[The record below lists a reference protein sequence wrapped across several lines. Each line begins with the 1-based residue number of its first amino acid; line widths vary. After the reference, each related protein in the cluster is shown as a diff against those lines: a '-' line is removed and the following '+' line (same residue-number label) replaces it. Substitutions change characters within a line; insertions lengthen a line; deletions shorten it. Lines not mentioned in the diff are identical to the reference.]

1 MTFQGIMSG
10 GKPSAMALLSED
22 LYGGVSVDLG
32 LQSAAIKGHN
42 ATNSIVQ
49 QYYHTSSQYQ
59 NDLSLNQVPALERLR
74 HNLKMMNAKL
84 NQQRFWH
91 CQENMLYSFYKR
103 YNESAM
109 WCLNPSQMCNNKQP
123 FFRPASLNR
132 FCRSTTITWLC
143 LVEFQPAS
151 S

>member
-1 MTFQGIMSG
+1 
-10 GKPSAMALLSED
+10 MALLSED

-59 NDLSLNQVPALERLR
+59 NDLSINQVPALERLR

-84 NQQRFWH
+84 SQQRFFALPGKH
-91 CQENMLYSFYKR
+91 ALFI
-103 YNESAM
+103 
-109 WCLNPSQMCNNKQP
+109 L
-123 FFRPASLNR
+123 
-132 FCRSTTITWLC
+132 
-143 LVEFQPAS
+143 
-151 S
+151 

>member
-1 MTFQGIMSG
+1 MTFQGIMSSG
-10 GKPSAMALLSED
+10 NPSAMALLSED

-74 HNLKMMNAKL
+74 YNLKMMKTKVLALPGKHAL
-84 NQQRFWH
+84 FI
-91 CQENMLYSFYKR
+91 L
-103 YNESAM
+103 
-109 WCLNPSQMCNNKQP
+109 
-123 FFRPASLNR
+123 
-132 FCRSTTITWLC
+132 
-143 LVEFQPAS
+143 
-151 S
+151 

>member
-59 NDLSLNQVPALERLR
+59 NDLSLNRVPALERLR
-74 HNLKMMNAKL
+74 YNLKMMKTKVLALPGKHAL
-84 NQQRFWH
+84 FI
-91 CQENMLYSFYKR
+91 L
-103 YNESAM
+103 
-109 WCLNPSQMCNNKQP
+109 
-123 FFRPASLNR
+123 
-132 FCRSTTITWLC
+132 
-143 LVEFQPAS
+143 
-151 S
+151 

>member
-1 MTFQGIMSG
+1 MSG

-49 QYYHTSSQYQ
+49 QYYHTSSEYQ

-74 HNLKMMNAKL
+74 YNLKMMKTKVLTLPGKHAL
-84 NQQRFWH
+84 FI
-91 CQENMLYSFYKR
+91 L
-103 YNESAM
+103 
-109 WCLNPSQMCNNKQP
+109 
-123 FFRPASLNR
+123 
-132 FCRSTTITWLC
+132 
-143 LVEFQPAS
+143 
-151 S
+151 

>member
-1 MTFQGIMSG
+1 
-10 GKPSAMALLSED
+10 MALLSED

-91 CQENMLYSFYKR
+91 CQENVLYSFYKR

-109 WCLNPSQMCNNKQP
+109 WC
-123 FFRPASLNR
+123 
-132 FCRSTTITWLC
+132 
-143 LVEFQPAS
+143 
-151 S
+151 

>member
-1 MTFQGIMSG
+1 MSSG
-10 GKPSAMALLSED
+10 NPSAMALLSED

-74 HNLKMMNAKL
+74 YNLKMMKTKVLALPGKHAL
-84 NQQRFWH
+84 FI
-91 CQENMLYSFYKR
+91 L
-103 YNESAM
+103 
-109 WCLNPSQMCNNKQP
+109 
-123 FFRPASLNR
+123 
-132 FCRSTTITWLC
+132 
-143 LVEFQPAS
+143 
-151 S
+151 